1 MNDIYSY
8 LYHLETVYAIE
19 KNHLEGQRDV
29 LPKMRAVLMDWIN
42 EVHLQ
47 YHFVQET
54 FHMAVSIIDR
64 YLQVN
69 IHNDQLPHDVINISS
84 PTKLTHFPIFT
95 TTDGKIDVT
104 PKFAIGWCCR
114 PIHFVEI

>member
-19 KNHLEGQRDV
+19 KNHLDDQRDV

-64 YLQVN
+64 YLQVKYSQQSFPHLN
-69 IHNDQLPHDVINISS
+69 IINIIS
-84 PTKLTHFPIFT
+84 P
-95 TTDGKIDVT
+95 
-104 PKFAIGWCCR
+104 
-114 PIHFVEI
+114 E